1 MTTTTAAPDRA
12 ATRAGHGRFSDLL
25 HAEWT
30 KFRTVRGWVIGM
42 AVAALV
48 TVLIGLLSAAGSH
61 TSCNGGPC
69 RFLYPVGPGGEAV
82 TDSFYFVHQPL
93 AGNGSITARVTSLTG
108 LLPAASNGRV
118 RAGQGPQ
125 SGMHPGLEPWSKA
138 GIIIKASTRQGSA
151 YAAMMV
157 TGGHGV
163 RMQYDY
169 TQDVAGLP
177 GAVTAASPR
186 WLRLTR
192 AGDTVTGYDSAD
204 GRHWT
209 LVGTAVLPGLSSTV
223 QAGLFATSP
232 AYSVTTAQGLLGIS
246 GTGGPTLATG
256 VLDHVGLHGGR
267 SAGAWSGTAHRRRPQ
282 RRDPGPGR
290 RVSPGRRRVHGDRD
304 PATSRRTRPAARA
317 PARPSTH
324 TLVGAFAGLIA
335 VVVVGTMF
343 ITAEYRRGLI
353 RTTFA
358 ASPRRGRVLAAKA
371 IVIGSVTFAAALVAA
386 VVAVPLSSR
395 VLRDNGN
402 YLYPVTSLTEV
413 RLVVGTAAMLAVAA
427 VLALAIGAV
436 LRRSAIA
443 VTVVI
448 VAIVLPFLIS
458 VTNLLPA
465 GADQWLLRL
474 APAAAFSIQQ
484 TIPNYPQ
491 VRQRLLGGGWLL
503 PARAMG
509 RLRGAVRLG
518 RGRAGAGGVPGAPE
532 GRMSLASGA
541 PRVLTRPAPATAAAS
556 LRDALHAEWT
566 KLRTAPGTLGL
577 LVAAVALTV
586 AVSAA
591 AAAATR
597 CPAAGCG
604 QDPAKVSLT
613 GVYLGQVVVAVVA
626 VLAISGEYSSG
637 MIRTTLAAMPRRT
650 TVLAAKA
657 ALVTG
662 LTLAAGTLRR
672 PGIAAGRAAHPARPW
687 LHRGPRLRAAV
698 PGRRAGAAR
707 RRRVG
712 ALPRPD
718 RPAQPRHRHRRAGL
732 RGSHRDRARP
742 ALPVPDRRR
751 RGLRPVRAAPPPAD
765 RADDGRAR
773 HPGHHRPAQPAHQ
786 PLGRPRRPRRLGR
799 RGAPGRRAAAPPAG
813 RLSGARACPASSRPR
828 SHKSPGEPVLAMG
841 PGTGL
846 CPPGRTRRLSARTA
860 RGSTRR
866 RSRSPRAGR
875 KASRSGTATSPP
887 PRRAPRPP
895 TTAR

>member
-12 ATRAGHGRFSDLL
+12 ATRAERGRFSDLL

-48 TVLIGLLSAAGSH
+48 IVLVGLLSAAGSH

-82 TDSFYFVHQPL
+82 TDSFYFAHRPL

-108 LLPAASNGRV
+108 LLPTASSGRD
-118 RAGQGPQ
+118 RAGQGPR

-138 GIIIKASTRQGSA
+138 GLIIKASTRQGSA

-157 TGGHGV
+157 TGHHGV

-232 AYSVTTAQGLLGIS
+232 AYNVTTAQGLLGMS

-256 VLDHVGLHGGR
+256 VLDHVSLRGGR
-267 SAGAWSGTAHRRRPQ
+267 PAGAWSGTAIGGGPSAATPVQGGGYHRTGGAFTVTGSGDIAP
-282 RRDPGPGR
+282 DVPGGAGPGQT
-290 RVSPGRRRVHGDRD
+290 VDS
-304 PATSRRTRPAARA
+304 
-317 PARPSTH
+317 
-324 TLVGAFAGLIA
+324 TLVGAFVGLIV

-343 ITAEYRRGLI
+343 ITAEYRRYLI

-371 IVIGSVTFAAALVAA
+371 LVIGSVTFAAALAAA

-402 YLYPVTSLTEV
+402 YLYPVTPLTEV
-413 RLVVGTAAMLAVAA
+413 RLVAGTAAMLAVAA

-448 VAIVLPFLIS
+448 VAIVLPYLIS

-491 VRQRLLGGGWLL
+491 VSN
-503 PARAMG
+503 
-509 RLRGAVRLG
+509 VCSV
-518 RGRAGAGGVPGAPE
+518 GAGCYPLAPWA
-532 GRMSLASGA
+532 GFA
-541 PRVLTRPAPATAAAS
+541 VLCA
-556 LRDALHAEWT
+556 W
-566 KLRTAPGTLGL
+566 
-577 LVAAVALTV
+577 
-586 AVSAA
+586 AA
-591 AAAATR
+591 AA
-597 CPAAGCG
+597 
-604 QDPAKVSLT
+604 
-613 GVYLGQVVVAVVA
+613 LGLAVF
-626 VLAISGEYSSG
+626 
-637 MIRTTLAAMPRRT
+637 
-650 TVLAAKA
+650 
-657 ALVTG
+657 LV
-662 LTLAAGTLRR
+662 
-672 PGIAAGRAAHPARPW
+672 
-687 LHRGPRLRAAV
+687 
-698 PGRRAGAAR
+698 R
-707 RRRVG
+707 RRD
-712 ALPRPD
+712 A
-718 RPAQPRHRHRRAGL
+718 
-732 RGSHRDRARP
+732 
-742 ALPVPDRRR
+742 
-751 RGLRPVRAAPPPAD
+751 
-765 RADDGRAR
+765 
-773 HPGHHRPAQPAHQ
+773 
-786 PLGRPRRPRRLGR
+786 
-799 RGAPGRRAAAPPAG
+799 
-813 RLSGARACPASSRPR
+813 
-828 SHKSPGEPVLAMG
+828 
-841 PGTGL
+841 
-846 CPPGRTRRLSARTA
+846 
-860 RGSTRR
+860 
-866 RSRSPRAGR
+866 
-875 KASRSGTATSPP
+875 
-887 PRRAPRPP
+887 
-895 TTAR
+895 